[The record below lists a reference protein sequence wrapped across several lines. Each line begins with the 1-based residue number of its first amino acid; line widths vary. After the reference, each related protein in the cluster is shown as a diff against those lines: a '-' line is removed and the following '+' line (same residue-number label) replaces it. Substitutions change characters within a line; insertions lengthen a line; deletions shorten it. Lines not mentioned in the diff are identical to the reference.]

1 MAPWVGLA
9 LGQAERG
16 APGEWLHRRHQAT
29 SAPAAPHLCPCCT
42 RHALPHPPR
51 PPRQVLDAFITL
63 LYPTGNVTAGLD
75 YGAGTLLPSHRS
87 LTLLAAGYT
96 DKAAY
101 AGWYEGVGVADG
113 AVDTGNNA
121 WVGMAFAHY
130 SAATGDDCYSTVAHD
145 LLAALSKA
153 MPCPDELQG
162 FGSRL
167 APYPANYRSTEHN
180 TDMFALSHMLGAAGA
195 AVETRASAFVHGMW
209 ARHVGDEGKD
219 PTYSTGTGNAMA
231 CDATVPPGPAA
242 VNAQFSN
249 CGHAP

>member
-1 MAPWVGLA
+1 M
-9 LGQAERG
+9 
-16 APGEWLHRRHQAT
+16 
-29 SAPAAPHLCPCCT
+29 
-42 RHALPHPPR
+42 
-51 PPRQVLDAFITL
+51 LDAFITL

-75 YGAGTLLPSHRS
+75 YGAGTLLPSRRS

-96 DKAAY
+96 DKPAY
-101 AGWYEGVGVADG
+101 AGVYEGVGVADG

-130 SAATGDDCYSTVAHD
+130 SAATGDACYSTVAHD

-242 VNAQFSN
+242 VNAQLSN

>member
-1 MAPWVGLA
+1 MLLPCYHPSTRYLPLTLLPSSLPVA
-9 LGQAERG
+9 
-16 APGEWLHRRHQAT
+16 
-29 SAPAAPHLCPCCT
+29 AAPHPVTTPHLQLSLACHCPS
-42 RHALPHPPR
+42 
-51 PPRQVLDAFITL
+51 
-63 LYPTGNVTAGLD
+63 
-75 YGAGTLLPSHRS
+75 GTLLPSRRS

-101 AGWYEGVGVADG
+101 AGVYEGVGVADG

-130 SAATGDDCYSTVAHD
+130 SAATGDACYSTVAHD